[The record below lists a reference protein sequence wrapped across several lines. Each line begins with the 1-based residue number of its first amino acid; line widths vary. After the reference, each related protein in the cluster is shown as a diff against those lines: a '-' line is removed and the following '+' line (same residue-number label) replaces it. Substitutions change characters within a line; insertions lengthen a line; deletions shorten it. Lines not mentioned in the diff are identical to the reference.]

1 MELPGAA
8 FLRVFIVEDM
18 PYIRTLLRG
27 LLRRFGFEH
36 VMEAGS
42 VAEAVADM
50 RRTPPDLI
58 ITDWEMPG
66 HTGLDLLKWVRRNP
80 ASPNPATP
88 IILLTSHG
96 DPETVHACRD
106 AGANDFL
113 VKPVAP
119 KRLRESVAELLRK
132 DRPFIVAP
140 DYVGPDRRRV
150 DRPTAF
156 DRRAAEP
163 PEGVWMLPA
172 GEGLADK
179 TRSGADAD
187 QLAERI
193 RAAVRAREAA
203 RPAAVARTPLDQ
215 VHDLAGEALNALET
229 LAAALPAMRAALA
242 DPSRESVDQSATPVS
257 WVLDS
262 MATLIAPEAGGP
274 SELMVVKQH
283 LRALRAM
290 TRECDGAEAEKI
302 AVNLASRLDAWRRE
316 QA

>member
-8 FLRVFIVEDM
+8 SLRVFIVEDM

-50 RRTPPDLI
+50 RRTPPDLV

-66 HTGLDLLKWVRRNP
+66 HTGLDLLKWVRSNP

-96 DPETVHACRD
+96 DPETVRACRD

-140 DYVGPDRRRV
+140 DYVGPDRRRL

-156 DRRAAEP
+156 DRRAALP

-172 GEGLADK
+172 GEGLAAK
-179 TRSGADAD
+179 PRSGAEAD

-193 RAAVRAREAA
+193 RAAVRTRDAA
-203 RPAAVARTPLDQ
+203 RPAAMARTPLDQ
-215 VHDLAGEALNALET
+215 VHDLAGEALSALET
-229 LAAALPAMRAALA
+229 LTAALPAMRAALG
-242 DPSRESVDQSATPVS
+242 DPNGAPQAAPTS

-262 MATLIAPEAGGP
+262 MAALMAPESGRA
-274 SELMVVKQH
+274 SELSVIKLH

-290 TRECDGAEAEKI
+290 TRECDNAEAEKI